1 MNVQSGVDQA
11 GRLIEDAHRQALA
24 YFAKNSSIEE
34 PGVGD
39 LWERTASDLEKA
51 LAIYDKKE
59 SPDTPSSTWIP
70 FRTSKEICQ
79 KDLDTIL
86 DAVLAI
92 LGTCGAAG
100 YRTRI
105 RTLQADIATA
115 QARIGDYREKM
126 LSAPVEKS
134 QNFVEGL
141 IVSSKEALKDQI
153 SDESDRIAE
162 RTQQIEA
169 LKVGFREH
177 LKHIDISVSEDTADS
192 FLLPVEDNIIA
203 MAAVIS
209 NIGRLTELLQH
220 LVDENKEAPSET
232 KRYYGM
238 YVLLVFAVDRIQTHF
253 AIEIDQKF
261 IPRLDGYVSEARQHI
276 EDANSQIS
284 RNGPHEQL
292 RANIA
297 ANRKSIDAC
306 QLMAETLKSHRLSVL
321 NENRAVRILAA
332 AAVNSYRTVCL
343 SFNVAELIGYCE
355 SAFRALR
362 ELRLPP
368 LRTFQSVQLNDEMQK
383 LAERMVEKD

>member
-11 GRLIEDAHRQALA
+11 GRLIEDVHRQARA
-24 YFAKNSSIEE
+24 YFARNSSIEE

-39 LWERTASDLEKA
+39 LWEKTAPELEKA

-59 SPDTPSSTWIP
+59 SAETPSSTWIP
-70 FRTSKEICQ
+70 FRTSKESCQ

-100 YRTRI
+100 YRTRV
-105 RTLQADIATA
+105 RTLQADVAA
-115 QARIGDYREKM
+115 AKARIGDYREKM
-126 LSAPVEKS
+126 LSAPVETS

-153 SDESDRIAE
+153 ADENDRIAE
-162 RTQQIEA
+162 KTQEIEG

-177 LKHIDISVSEDTADS
+177 LKHIDINVSQETADS
-192 FLLPVEDNIIA
+192 FLLPVEDNIVA

-220 LVDENKEAPSET
+220 LVDQNREAPSET

-253 AIEIDQKF
+253 VNEIDEKY
-261 IPRLDGYVSEARQHI
+261 IPRLTGYASEARLHI
-276 EDANSQIS
+276 DDANSQLS
-284 RNGPHEQL
+284 RGGPLEQL

-306 QLMAETLKSHRLSVL
+306 QLMAETLKSHRQAVL

-368 LRTFQSVQLNDEMQK
+368 LRTFQSVQLNDEMQR
-383 LAERMVEKD
+383 LAERMVEKE